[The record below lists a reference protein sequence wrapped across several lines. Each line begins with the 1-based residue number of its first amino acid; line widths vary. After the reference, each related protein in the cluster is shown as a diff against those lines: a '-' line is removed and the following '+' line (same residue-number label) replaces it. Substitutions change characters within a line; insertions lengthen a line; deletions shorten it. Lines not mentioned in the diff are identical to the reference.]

1 MIRSMTGF
9 GRAEITTEE
18 YRVSVEIK
26 SVNHRYLDL
35 SVKLP
40 GRIAYTENNIR
51 NTAKEKIIRGKT
63 DIYIVYEETKDK
75 NIKVTYNPDIAK
87 MYMDALNEMS
97 KDFNLESDIRLSTLS
112 RYPEVLEIREE
123 NPDEDLVWERIKK
136 PLNDAL
142 DKFIESRTLEGKRLA
157 DDLISK
163 CDAFASYVDTI
174 EERSPQIIN
183 EYKERLTKK
192 VEELFDQKPID
203 EARIATEVTIYAD
216 KICVDEEIV
225 RLKSHISQMK
235 DMLKTGNE
243 VGRKLDFI
251 TQEMNRESNTILSK
265 STDVEVCNIGI
276 EMKTLVEKIRE
287 QIQNLE

>member
-18 YRVSVEIK
+18 YKVSVEIK

-142 DKFIESRTLEGKRLA
+142 DKFIESRTVEGKRLA

-163 CDAFASYVDTI
+163 CDALASYVDTI

-203 EARIATEVTIYAD
+203 ESRIATEVTIYAD

>member
-18 YRVSVEIK
+18 YKVSVEIK

-142 DKFIESRTLEGKRLA
+142 DKFIESRTVEGKRLA

-163 CDAFASYVDTI
+163 CDALASYVDTI

>member
-142 DKFIESRTLEGKRLA
+142 DKFIESRTVEGKRLA

-163 CDAFASYVDTI
+163 CDALASYVDTI

>member
-163 CDAFASYVDTI
+163 CDALASYVDTI